1 MKVEGTIVWNKIIIY
16 SNRSSVLNVLKI
28 KIYELKLAHATS
40 CASLG
45 VRKKSLL
52 LIFNTIFFSVKEIG
66 ADARSFL
73 AAGKTWILQEVHL
86 RIFFTTQF
94 WKLFLKI
101 LSLCSLHV
109 VLYMCL
115 QT

>member
-73 AAGKTWILQEVHL
+73 AAGKTWILQQVHL
-86 RIFFTTQF
+86 RIFFY
-94 WKLFLKI
+94 
-101 LSLCSLHV
+101 HA
-109 VLYMCL
+109 VLEFFFKDSVP
-115 QT
+115 T

>member
-1 MKVEGTIVWNKIIIY
+1 M
-16 SNRSSVLNVLKI
+16 
-28 KIYELKLAHATS
+28 
-40 CASLG
+40 
-45 VRKKSLL
+45 
-52 LIFNTIFFSVKEIG
+52 EIG

-101 LSLCSLHV
+101 LSLRSLHV